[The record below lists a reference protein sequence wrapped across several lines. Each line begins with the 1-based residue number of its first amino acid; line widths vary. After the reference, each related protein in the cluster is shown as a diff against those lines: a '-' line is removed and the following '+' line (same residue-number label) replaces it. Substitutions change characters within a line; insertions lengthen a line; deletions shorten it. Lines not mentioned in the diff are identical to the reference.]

1 MGLGDGVRR
10 HIQCLP
16 STQPHNHTTTCV
28 RGFRR
33 NVRNHTHSHTQTHTQ
48 PHPNTATATATAT
61 ATVTVTVTATKSHSH
76 SHKAT
81 QPQPQPHSHQ
91 HQPATTATHL
101 HREGVPH
108 APQHIAGQTKHH
120 VPANHKA
127 IQRPATHRPPRWLER
142 DQDRRQ
148 EGAACSHRQEQA
160 NSCHHHSR
168 TATST
173 AQLSCYH
180 AA

>member
-1 MGLGDGVRR
+1 MGLGDGVRP

-16 STQPHNHTTTCV
+16 STQPHNHTTMCA
-28 RGFRR
+28 REFRR
-33 NVRNHTHSHTQTHTQ
+33 NVRNHTHKATLPHANTQ
-48 PHPNTATATATAT
+48 PHPNTATATY
-61 ATVTVTVTATKSHSH
+61 SHSH
-76 SHKAT
+76 I
-81 QPQPQPHSHQ
+81 QPQLRPQPHSNSYGHNHSHQ
-91 HQPATTATHL
+91 HQPTTTATHL

-148 EGAACSHRQEQA
+148 EGAACSHQEQA
-160 NSCHHHSR
+160 NSCHHHR
-168 TATST
+168 CTATST